1 MRKRP
6 SSRLLVIDPSSK
18 VLLFRFVYDRGPLEG
33 EGFWATPGGALD
45 ANETFEQAAIRE
57 LREETGIEVSDV
69 GPQVFRREFVLQ
81 LPDGERV
88 AADERYF
95 VIAVSD
101 VSVSRDGWTALERET
116 MRDVKW
122 WSVAEL
128 EQTADTV
135 WPSDLAMLLQSILSA
150 PRGS

>member
-6 SSRLLVIDPSSK
+6 SSRLLVIDPSGK

-33 EGFWATPGGALD
+33 ESFWATPGGALD
-45 ANETFEQAAIRE
+45 ASETFEQAAIRE

-135 WPSDLAMLLQSILSA
+135 WPSD
-150 PRGS
+150 

>member
-6 SSRLLVIDPSSK
+6 SSRLLVIDPSGK
-18 VLLFRFVYDRGPLEG
+18 VLLFRFVYDRGLLEG
-33 EGFWATPGGALD
+33 ESFWATPGGALD

-57 LREETGIEVSDV
+57 LREETGVEVSDV
-69 GPQVFRREFVLQ
+69 GPQAFRREFVLQ

-135 WPSDLAMLLQSILSA
+135 WPSDLAMLLQSILS
-150 PRGS
+150 PPMGS